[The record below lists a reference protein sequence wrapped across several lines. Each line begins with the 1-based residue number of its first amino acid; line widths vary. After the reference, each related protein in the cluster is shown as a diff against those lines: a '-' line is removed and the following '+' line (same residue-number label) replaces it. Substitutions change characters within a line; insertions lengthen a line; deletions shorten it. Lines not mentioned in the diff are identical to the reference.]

1 MLFALPFSGCCYCCC
16 CCRCRCMSVCACLAV
31 RACVSVSFCL
41 CCVFAVHTAP
51 PPRSSPVRQIQ
62 FYLTFVH
69 KHIIAVEQIQKK
81 MCSDYVSVNDTR
93 TNFFPHLHACL
104 AACSLRV
111 CVTSCRTRSGGV
123 SSSWRRFVSGRQ
135 RSGRSR
141 RRRGGGGR
149 RREPSGRPRRRSVC
163 LSLKPLEF

>member
-31 RACVSVSFCL
+31 CACVRVCFFL
-41 CCVFAVHTAP
+41 PAVHTAP
-51 PPRSSPVRQIQ
+51 PPRSSPVRQMQ

-69 KHIIAVEQIQKK
+69 KHISAVEQIQKK
-81 MCSDYVSVNDTR
+81 MCSDYVSVNATR

-104 AACSLRV
+104 AACSPRV
-111 CVTSCRTRSGGV
+111 CVTSCRMRSGGV

-149 RREPSGRPRRRSVC
+149 RREPSERPRRRSVC

>member
-31 RACVSVSFCL
+31 CACVSVSFCL

-51 PPRSSPVRQIQ
+51 PPRSSPVRQMQ

-69 KHIIAVEQIQKK
+69 KHISAVEQIQKK
-81 MCSDYVSVNDTR
+81 MCSDYVSVNATR

-104 AACSLRV
+104 AACSPRV
-111 CVTSCRTRSGGV
+111 YVTSCRMRSGGV

-149 RREPSGRPRRRSVC
+149 RREPSERPRRRSVC